1 MEDYLLANVD
11 VILGFAVVILTI
23 FYRFE
28 FPPILGF
35 LVTGMLI
42 GPYGLGIL
50 SGGEID
56 MTSEL
61 GVVFLLFTI
70 GVDLSLNDLWKMKKA
85 IMGGG
90 VLQILF
96 TTTLAFIICTWIG
109 FSSATSIFIGL
120 LISLSSTAIVLKVF
134 QDKNEVD
141 TPHGKTS
148 LAILIFQDLAIVPL
162 ILITPI
168 LAGSSISF
176 DGAFSNIFFKGS
188 LIIFVFILSSRFLV
202 PWIFYCVGR
211 TGSKQLFL
219 VSVVFICLSA
229 AVFTSSIGLSLA
241 LGAFLAGIVISGSQY
256 SHQAMGNILPLK
268 DMFMSFFFVSIGML
282 LNISYLLDH
291 LPLLAL
297 AAVAL
302 IIIKSIAGMLITI
315 ILGYP
320 LRTTIITGLALSQV
334 GEFSFVLSKLGLEY
348 SLLSKE
354 TYQAFLAV
362 SIITMGVTPF
372 LINASY
378 RPAEFFVKKASDSVY
393 GMKLVRGF
401 CSGSFEWK
409 ECVEPEIKDHLIM
422 VGFGFSGKTISKAA
436 KAAGIPYII
445 LETNPDI
452 VKQEKTKGERIQ
464 YGDATFGA
472 VQEHAGIRNARV
484 LITGISDSVA
494 TRKIVEKA
502 KELNPNIYVIAKVRN
517 LQEMKHL
524 HHLGADEIIPEEY
537 ETSVEIFVRLLE
549 KYLVPRENI
558 EKMVNDLRANGYRRL
573 RKLSVDQDTDNEFS
587 IKDELP
593 GVEIQVLKVGKGSGF
608 DGKTLA
614 EMEFRKKHG
623 VTVLSVR
630 RGSEMIHTPEG
641 DFLLKAKDACVLL
654 GKPESLLNVRKLF
667 ESITGEVRPS
677 FQSGSKIELIPK
689 PDSFPHN

>member
-1 MEDYLLANVD
+1 MEDYLLANVN

-50 SGGEID
+50 SGGDNVD

-70 GVDLSLNDLWKMKKA
+70 GVDLSLHELWKMKKA
-85 IMGGG
+85 VLAGGT
-90 VLQILF
+90 LQILF
-96 TTTLAFIICTWIG
+96 TTALAFIVCTRIG
-109 FSSATSIFIGL
+109 FSSATSVFIGF

-148 LAILIFQDLAIVPL
+148 LAILIFQDLAIAPL

-168 LAGSSISF
+168 LAGSSISY
-176 DGAFSNIFFKGS
+176 DGAFSSIFFKGS
-188 LIIFVFILSSRFLV
+188 LIIFFFILSAKLIV
-202 PWIFYCVGR
+202 PGIFYYVGR

-219 VSVVFICLSA
+219 GSVVFVCLSA
-229 AVFTSSIGLSLA
+229 AVFTYRIGLSLA
-241 LGAFLAGIVISGSQY
+241 LGAFLAGIIISGSQY
-256 SHQAMGNILPLK
+256 SQQAMGNILPLK

-282 LNISYLLDH
+282 LDLSYLLEH
-291 LPLLAL
+291 LPLLIL

-302 IIIKSIAGMLITI
+302 IIIKSIAGVLITI

-334 GEFSFVLSKLGLEY
+334 GEFSFVLSKLGVEY
-348 SLLSKE
+348 TLLSNDI
-354 TYQAFLAV
+354 YQAFLAV
-362 SIITMGVTPF
+362 SIITMGITPF

-378 RPAEFFVKKASDSVY
+378 KPADFIVKKASETVL
-393 GMKLVRGF
+393 GLKLVQGF
-401 CSGSFEWK
+401 CSGPLEEK
-409 ECVEPEIKDHLIM
+409 KCVEPDMRDHLIV

-452 VKQEKTKGERIQ
+452 VKQEKTKGEQIQ
-464 YGDATFGA
+464 YGDATLGA
-472 VQEHAGIRNARV
+472 VLEHAGIKNARV
-484 LITGISDSVA
+484 IVVGISDAAA

-502 KELNPNIYVIAKVRN
+502 KELNPNICVIAKVRD
-517 LQEMKHL
+517 LQEMKRL
-524 HHLGADEIIPEEY
+524 NALGADEIIPEEY
-537 ETSVEIFVRLLE
+537 ETSVEIFVRLME
-549 KYLVPRENI
+549 KYLVPKENI
-558 EKMVNDLRANGYRRL
+558 EKMVSDLRANGYRRL
-573 RKLSVDQDTDNEFS
+573 RKLSVDPGNNIGFS

-593 GVEIQVLKVGKGSGF
+593 GVDIQVLKVGSGSSF

-630 RGSEMIHTPEG
+630 RGSNIINTPEG
-641 DFLLKAKDACVLL
+641 NFILQAKDACVLL
-654 GKPESLLNVRKLF
+654 GKPENLLNVRKFF
-667 ESITGEVRPS
+667 ECVAG
-677 FQSGSKIELIPK
+677 
-689 PDSFPHN
+689 